1 MKRCGP
7 CKQFTPLLANF
18 YNDMNK
24 KGKKFE
30 IIWASRD
37 RTAEEFV
44 EYFQKMPWLAITI
57 DNLNEK
63 LSSLAQTYQLK
74 GIPHLVIIDGED
86 GSIFTLDGRTMVL
99 KDKYGLE
106 FPWKPRTLLNFL
118 PKGLKN
124 VITNKIEKTKLSV
137 MNFVNG
143 FLQGLAPQ
151 KLLQVITLK
160 IKNLFFSLVE
170 NIVHKVKS
178 KA

>member
-1 MKRCGP
+1 
-7 CKQFTPLLANF
+7 
-18 YNDMNK
+18 MNK

-57 DNLNEK
+57 DNLNGK
-63 LSSLAQTYQLK
+63 LGSLAQIYQLK

-86 GSIFTLDGRTMVL
+86 GSVFTLDGRTMVL

-106 FPWKPRTLLNFL
+106 FPWKPRTLLNLL

-124 VITNKIEKTKLSV
+124 IITDKIDKTKLSIK
-137 MNFVNG
+137 NFING
-143 FLQGLAPQ
+143 FVQGLAP
-151 KLLQVITLK
+151 
-160 IKNLFFSLVE
+160 
-170 NIVHKVKS
+170 
-178 KA
+178 